1 MRANTFLAIN
11 LREDDRHALSA
22 ALTASSPGRP
32 LPGRRPKPST
42 WHMTLRF
49 LGPIEED
56 RVDRVAAEVERSVT
70 ARAGRVLSR
79 GLGAFP
85 RPSRAGVIFA
95 AIDDAEGILT
105 ELASQ
110 CDWAAQD
117 AGLDPEERAFVPH
130 ITLSRLRP
138 HQDVRKVL
146 DAFGDFRVVIR
157 IDTVSLMQTTIVRGE
172 LRYDEL
178 ETFPLDR

>member
-1 MRANTFLAIN
+1 
-11 LREDDRHALSA
+11 
-22 ALTASSPGRP
+22 
-32 LPGRRPKPST
+32 
-42 WHMTLRF
+42 MTLRF
-49 LGPIEED
+49 LGAIEQD

-70 ARAGRVLSR
+70 TRAGRVLCR

-85 RPSRAGVIFA
+85 KPSRAGVIFA
-95 AIDDAEGILT
+95 AIDDAEGLLT

-117 AGLDPEERAFVPH
+117 AGLDPEERPFVPH

-138 HQDVRKVL
+138 HQDVRRVL

-172 LRYDEL
+172 LRYEAL
-178 ETFPLDR
+178 ETFPLAR